1 MLALDKKLLIIGSLW
16 PSFWMATALSGIIFS
31 AIDPLIIAS
40 QMGFNHVSYLSAYSI
55 GFFFFWL
62 VCAWSGFFSI
72 IFSRSVTKKNV
83 SKK

>member
-1 MLALDKKLLIIGSLW
+1 
-16 PSFWMATALSGIIFS
+16 
-31 AIDPLIIAS
+31 
-40 QMGFNHVSYLSAYSI
+40 MGFNHVSYLSAYSI